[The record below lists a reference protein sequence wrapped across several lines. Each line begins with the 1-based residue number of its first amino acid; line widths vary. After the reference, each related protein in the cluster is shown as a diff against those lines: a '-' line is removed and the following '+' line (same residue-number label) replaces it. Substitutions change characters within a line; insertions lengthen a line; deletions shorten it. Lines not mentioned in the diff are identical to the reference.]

1 MELVLFEKRKHCR
14 HQAYRLPINNLHTL
28 LKASIFQEDTLF
40 KTLNSEIIIILL
52 LLYTLFKSQDSKI
65 HFLFCG
71 TDPLKQNR
79 GITPPP
85 PPQMHTHIHPGT
97 V

>member
-1 MELVLFEKRKHCR
+1 MKKENIVGTGHID
-14 HQAYRLPINNLHTL
+14 YTL

-40 KTLNSEIIIILL
+40 KTLNSEIIIIS

-65 HFLFCG
+65 HTLFCG
-71 TDPLKQNR
+71 TDPLRQNR

-85 PPQMHTHIHPGT
+85 PSAHTHTSWNSVT
-97 V
+97 VSEII

>member
-40 KTLNSEIIIILL
+40 KTLNSEIIILLLL
-52 LLYTLFKSQDSKI
+52 LLYTLF
-65 HFLFCG
+65 
-71 TDPLKQNR
+71 
-79 GITPPP
+79 
-85 PPQMHTHIHPGT
+85 
-97 V
+97 